1 MADIL
6 SRGSMFP
13 EELVPELVNLTK
25 GKSALAALCP
35 AKPIPFNGMKEFT
48 FSLDREV
55 DVVAENGAKSKGGAT
70 ATPVTVVPVKVE
82 YGVRISDEFLYS
94 SEDVKLTICGPF
106 PMALQR
112 SWPRAST

>member
-35 AKPIPFNGMKEFT
+35 AKPIHFNGMKEFT

-70 ATPVTVVPVKVE
+70 ATPVT
-82 YGVRISDEFLYS
+82 
-94 SEDVKLTICGPF
+94 EDPE
-106 PMALQR
+106 
-112 SWPRAST
+112 

>member
-35 AKPIPFNGMKEFT
+35 AKPIP
-48 FSLDREV
+48 
-55 DVVAENGAKSKGGAT
+55 
-70 ATPVTVVPVKVE
+70 
-82 YGVRISDEFLYS
+82 
-94 SEDVKLTICGPF
+94 LTG
-106 PMALQR
+106 
-112 SWPRAST
+112 